1 MSSSAPTAAGVLY
14 GLWLRSACPAV
25 YQGVG
30 LGADTR
36 E

>member
-1 MSSSAPTAAGVLY
+1 MTSSAPAADAGAV
-14 GLWLRSACPAV
+14 LRSARPAV